1 MLIKREPY
9 KGMEVHQNLDKQ
21 CGTTYYSV
29 YNPYTGKH
37 AHTCVSWQAAYRIV
51 DCYYS
56 KHKNKYD
63 RGTRNRALKLE
74 GYAVRY

>member
-1 MLIKREPY
+1 MLVKKEPY
-9 KGMEVHQNLDKQ
+9 KRMEIYKNLDES

-29 YNPYTGKH
+29 YNPYTRKH
-37 AHTCVSWQAAYRIV
+37 VHPCASLKAAYRIV